1 MLDRECAAALRLCHL
16 GLFVA
21 GVAAAC
27 PDRPPFVLAQ
37 RGHLIREAGLL
48 PGAACLTL
56 PRYKG
61 DLR

>member
-1 MLDRECAAALRLCHL
+1 MTSDPLWTFACAFYGRP
-16 GLFVA
+16 